1 MFTSTNKAAMLY
13 LWELAIGKT
22 FSPHEMAAVAATMNG
37 AGPHKPPPLDIC
49 TLKVGVFLTS

>member
-1 MFTSTNKAAMLY
+1 MLY
-13 LWELAIGKT
+13 LWELEIGKP
-22 FSPHEMAAVAATMNG
+22 FSPHEMVAVAATMNG